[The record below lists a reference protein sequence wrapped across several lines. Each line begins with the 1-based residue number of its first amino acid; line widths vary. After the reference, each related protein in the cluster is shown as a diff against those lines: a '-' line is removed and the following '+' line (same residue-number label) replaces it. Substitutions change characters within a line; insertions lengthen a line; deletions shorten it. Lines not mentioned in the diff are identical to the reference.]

1 MKVHYGGADLGIT
14 NIWYTPER
22 QALVDYSVCGLG
34 EVGMKWVSKSPGK
47 LSPATNI
54 IRIFDFYSWAMIGV
68 SILLFTLACHLVCRV
83 SQSYGVV
90 SPYDGTFVFIFP
102 LAALAGEAV
111 PRGFQRR
118 NKKNKSVFSPGF
130 TGNGLLLLWVVMG
143 SFLSMSGLCNIRAI
157 LLLPSY
163 ADPIDTTADIFKQGK
178 IPIISLGKCNVDN
191 NK

>member
-22 QALVDYSVCGLG
+22 QALVDFSPGVG
-34 EVGMKWVSKSPGK
+34 EVGLKWVSKSPGK

-54 IRIFDFYSWAMIGV
+54 IRIFDFYSWAMIAA

-111 PRGFQRR
+111 PRGFQSR
-118 NKKNKSVFSPGF
+118 NKTNKSVFSPGF
-130 TGNGLLLLWVVMG
+130 AGNGLLLLWIVMG
-143 SFLSMSGLCNIRAI
+143 SFLNMAFLSNIRAI
-157 LLLPSY
+157 LLIPTY
-163 ADPIDTTADIFKQGK
+163 DVPIETTEDIFKQDK
-178 IPIISLGKCNVDN
+178 IPIVSLGEGK
-191 NK
+191 K